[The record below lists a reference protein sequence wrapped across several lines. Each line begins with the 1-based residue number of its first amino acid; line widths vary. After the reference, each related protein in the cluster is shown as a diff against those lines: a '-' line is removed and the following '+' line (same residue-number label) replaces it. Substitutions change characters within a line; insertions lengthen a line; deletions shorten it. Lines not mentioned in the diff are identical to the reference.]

1 MAYIQQLLRD
11 LFLFFVDVTLVDQ
24 ENFEGVLG
32 SVLGNLV
39 DPVWHRVER
48 LHALS
53 VAGEDDGV
61 GPSVVRVSDGAV
73 PLLAGSVPLGLIAYD
88 LQFDGLPSDVEGPE
102 SLLLKS
108 SRSQRQWS

>member
-48 LHALS
+48 LHTLS
-53 VAGEDDGV
+53 VAGEHDGV
-61 GPSVVRVSDGAV
+61 GPSVVRIRDGTV
-73 PLLAGSVPLGLIAYD
+73 PLLSSSVPLALIAYD
-88 LQFDGLPSDVEGPE
+88 LQFDGLPSDVERPE
-102 SLLLKS
+102 SLLLES
-108 SRSQRQWS
+108 SRSRRQWS

>member
-48 LHALS
+48 LHTLS

-88 LQFDGLPSDVEGPE
+88 LQFDGLPSDVERPE

-108 SRSQRQWS
+108 SRSRRRWS